1 MQAAIRTRPQRDP
14 CATACPG
21 SSRIKNSITMQV
33 RTPFSSSNLIRSFFT
48 LLNRNPFLP
57 PQLLL
62 LLCLCPLMGSGTLAP
77 LVSVD
82 NSYSVFGS
90 GELPLSPSEPAAY
103 SETAVPEN
111 SLPPSEATTP
121 CDDLLEE
128 DCWFAESSADYAP
141 IPWNTKENTSVVIPA
156 QVAVS
161 PSQSTTPP
169 AVMLGIAQKA
179 VNRGSSSKDH
189 TSHIATGVTVA
200 GIVILIALVIVA
212 FRTKVKEPRPTRS
225 IYLGV
230 PPPDV
235 DLTV

>member
-1 MQAAIRTRPQRDP
+1 
-14 CATACPG
+14 
-21 SSRIKNSITMQV
+21 MQV
-33 RTPFSSSNLIRSFFT
+33 RTPFSSSYLIRAFFYAT
-48 LLNRNPFLP
+48 QPQPVSSTTVTAPSMPLPSDGQRNTSTPRLGR
-57 PQLLL
+57 QLLL
-62 LLCLCPLMGSGTLAP
+62 RVRIRQTPTFYLRIRHHRLLRNRGSRKL
-77 LVSVD
+77 
-82 NSYSVFGS
+82 
-90 GELPLSPSEPAAY
+90 
-103 SETAVPEN
+103 
-111 SLPPSEATTP
+111 LPPSEATTP

-179 VNRGSSSKDH
+179 VNRGASSKDH

-200 GIVILIALVIVA
+200 GIVILIALVIIA

-235 DLTV
+235 RPYRIIEQ

>member
-1 MQAAIRTRPQRDP
+1 
-14 CATACPG
+14 
-21 SSRIKNSITMQV
+21 MQV

-62 LLCLCPLMGSGTLAP
+62 LLCLCPLMGSGALAP

-90 GELPLSPSEPAAY
+90 GELPLSPSEPAAAAY

-121 CDDLLEE
+121 CDGLLEE

-141 IPWNTKENTSVVIPA
+141 IPWNTEENKTLVIPA
-156 QVAVS
+156 QVSGS
-161 PSQSTTPP
+161 PSKSTTPP
-169 AVMLGIAQKA
+169 AVMIGIAQKA
-179 VNRGSSSKDH
+179 VDRGYSSKDH
-189 TSHIATGVTVA
+189 TSHIATGVTIA
-200 GIVILIALVIVA
+200 GIAILIVLVIVA
-212 FRTKVKEPRPTRS
+212 FRTKAREPRPVRS

-235 DLTV
+235 ELTV

>member
-1 MQAAIRTRPQRDP
+1 M
-14 CATACPG
+14 
-21 SSRIKNSITMQV
+21 
-33 RTPFSSSNLIRSFFT
+33 
-48 LLNRNPFLP
+48 
-57 PQLLL
+57 QLLL

-90 GELPLSPSEPAAY
+90 GELPLSPSEPAAAAAY

-121 CDDLLEE
+121 CDGLLEE

-141 IPWNTKENTSVVIPA
+141 IPWNTEENKTLVIPA
-156 QVAVS
+156 QVSGS
-161 PSQSTTPP
+161 PSKSTTPP
-169 AVMLGIAQKA
+169 PVMIGIAQKA
-179 VNRGSSSKDH
+179 VDRGYSSKDH
-189 TSHIATGVTVA
+189 TSHIATGVTIA
-200 GIVILIALVIVA
+200 GIAILIVLVIVA
-212 FRTKVKEPRPTRS
+212 FRTKAREPRPVRS

-235 DLTV
+235 ELTV